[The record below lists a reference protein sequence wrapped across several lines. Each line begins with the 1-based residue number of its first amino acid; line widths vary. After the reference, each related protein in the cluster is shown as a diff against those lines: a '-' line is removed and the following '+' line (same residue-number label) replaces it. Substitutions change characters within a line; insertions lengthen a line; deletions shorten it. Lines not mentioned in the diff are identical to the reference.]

1 MKLSILD
8 SQSFSLNMGSLR
20 LKLDV
25 NTEEGYS
32 VVVAHSDT
40 RVVGTLNIACVSHV
54 KVFIFIVIF
63 F

>member
-1 MKLSILD
+1 
-8 SQSFSLNMGSLR
+8 MGSLR